1 MYMLVYPG
9 EIQTLNL
16 LMVLEKGEEKGSQGR
31 GEGRKRGGR
40 GGKTG
45 RRRQGEPAS
54 PPPTLL
60 LLHLLEL
67 FTIGRYLIYFL
78 LGSFIMKWG

>member
-45 RRRQGEPAS
+45 RRRQGEPAF
-54 PPPTLL
+54 PPTPLSS
-60 LLHLLEL
+60 
-67 FTIGRYLIYFL
+67 
-78 LGSFIMKWG
+78 SFIYLNFLQLVDT

>member
-16 LMVLEKGEEKGSQGR
+16 LMVLEKGEEKGSQRR

-54 PPPTLL
+54 PPPPLSS
-60 LLHLLEL
+60 
-67 FTIGRYLIYFL
+67 
-78 LGSFIMKWG
+78 SFIYLNSLQLVDT